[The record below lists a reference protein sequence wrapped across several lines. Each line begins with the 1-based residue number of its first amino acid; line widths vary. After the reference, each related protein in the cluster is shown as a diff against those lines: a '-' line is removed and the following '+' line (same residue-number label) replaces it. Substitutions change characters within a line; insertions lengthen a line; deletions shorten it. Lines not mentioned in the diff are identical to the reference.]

1 MPVTVLPS
9 GCGFE
14 EHETPESLGHMEEKY
29 TDRSNYLSNAILPA
43 MILDGID
50 MTKLK
55 RLPLYERPAESRIK
69 DEEKVFA

>member
-55 RLPLYERPAESRIK
+55 RVARYERTSGSNM
-69 DEEKVFA
+69 EKVAG